1 MKTKIEQE
9 EVEIINK
16 YVNGIVLDLG
26 CGEGRLYP
34 LLSKKGNYCGI
45 DIDSKYITKAK
56 TSFPKGCFEI
66 MNGDYLS
73 FGDMYFDI
81 VFCGFNVIDEI
92 GDKALSEIYR
102 VLKTGGLFIF
112 SYHNIL
118 NPTCLRYYLM
128 RDAVTR
134 ANKRIKVKFRTL
146 SKIKTKLSNFQFIKK
161 YGGVFNLYPYCI
173 FKKKLKEE
181 EYKK

>member
-16 YVNGIVLDLG
+16 YVNGVVLDLG

-45 DIDSKYITKAK
+45 DIDSGYITKAK
-56 TSFPKGCFEI
+56 TSFPKGNFEI
-66 MNGDYLS
+66 MNADYLS

-92 GDKALSEIYR
+92 GDKALLEIYR
-102 VLKTGGLFIF
+102 VLKTGGLLIF

-118 NPTCLRYYLM
+118 NPLGLRYYLM
-128 RDAVTR
+128 RYVVTR
-134 ANKRIKVKFRTL
+134 ANKKIKVKFRTL

-161 YGGVFNLYPYCI
+161 YGGVFKLYPYCI
-173 FKKKLKEE
+173 FRKKLKEE
-181 EYKK
+181 E